1 MQLIKW
7 NPMSNED
14 DEFFNLPMVRP
25 NNTPSLD
32 IYQDQDNVYAR
43 VALPGVD
50 SENIK
55 VSIENSVLTLESST
69 EKKSEIDE
77 KDYYR
82 KEIRYGSF
90 RRNVQ
95 LPTHVQGDKAI
106 AEYEDGIL
114 NITVP
119 KKKEEKTKKIEVK
132 INLPAG
138 RQGKK

>member
-1 MQLIKW
+1 MRLVKW
-7 NPMSNED
+7 NPTLKGE
-14 DEFFNLPMVRP
+14 DEFFNFPMVRP
-25 NNTPSLD
+25 NNAPSLD

-55 VSIENSVLTLESST
+55 VSIENSVLTLESSH

-77 KDYYR
+77 KNYYR

-95 LPTHVQGDKAI
+95 LPAHVQGEKAI
-106 AEYEDGIL
+106 AEYENGIL
-114 NITVP
+114 NIRVP

-132 INLPAG
+132 V
-138 RQGKK
+138 KKK